1 VCDKKKSLRIL
12 LVEDEVIS
20 AMQMKA
26 ELQREGFTVLK
37 FVTTGEEAV
46 DYASREKPG
55 LLLMDINLAGKMDGI
70 DAATRI
76 REQYPVSV
84 IFVTGYEDGELRNRA
99 QTLSPLRYLVKPVRI
114 AELATII
121 DAWLENTPD

>member
-76 REQYPVSV
+76 RAIYPVSV
-84 IFVTGYEDGELRNRA
+84 IFISGYDDADLKKRA
-99 QTLSPLRYLVKPVRI
+99 ETASPVRYLVKPVRT
-114 AELATII
+114 AELAAII
-121 DAWLENTPD
+121 DSWLENSAD